1 MAVNQKQNPD
11 LSMGLAGTDAGDG
24 EFIPWTFNYINTTG
38 TTNSGPVF
46 SRRMIVKGITG
57 IVDTA
62 ASNAVT
68 ATVYKASSG
77 TALASGTAVHSGT
90 FNTQGTANA
99 NQSLTLSTVSGV
111 TDVAAGQRV
120 GVVLSGSLGAAGVGA
135 ITVWFA
141 PA

>member
-11 LSMGLAGTDAGDG
+11 LSMGLAGTDATDG
-24 EFIPWTFNYINTTG
+24 EFIPWTFSYVNTTG

-62 ASNAVT
+62 SSNAVT
-68 ATVYKASSG
+68 ATVYKTASG
-77 TALASGTAVHSGT
+77 TALGSGTAVHSGT
-90 FNTQGTANA
+90 FNLQGTANT
-99 NQSLTLSTVSGV
+99 NQLLTLSTVSGV
-111 TDVAAGQRV
+111 TDVAANQRV
-120 GVVLSGSLGAAGVGA
+120 GVVISGALGAAGNGS